1 MCSHSTIQEDGL
13 PNHQIFKLPPLADID
28 FHGAQSVD
36 GVTLVRVDGDAE
48 EAGVGVD
55 QLVLVPH
62 HGVPQHT
69 GVPEVSQVSHV
80 LRTIKLRRVHLTQ
93 CIK

>member
-13 PNHQIFKLPPLADID
+13 PNHQLFKLPPLADID

-36 GVTLVRVDGDAE
+36 GVALVRVDGDAE

-55 QLVLVPH
+55 QLRLVTNH
-62 HGVPQHT
+62 R
-69 GVPEVSQVSHV
+69 VPENAGIAKEGKICHV
-80 LRTIKLRRVHLTQ
+80 LRHVKLER
-93 CIK
+93 

>member
-55 QLVLVPH
+55 QLVLVPDH
-62 HGVPQHT
+62 R
-69 GVPEVSQVSHV
+69 VPENAGITEEGEIGHV
-80 LRTIKLRRVHLTQ
+80 FGAVKLARG
-93 CIK
+93 K